1 MTERTL
7 RDRVMLMLAK
17 ARARIFDDTGG
28 FQRVQI
34 EVLKGE
40 VRDDAVRLQ
49 EYGFS
54 SHPFAG
60 ATALVAF
67 LSGNRSHPV
76 IVALDDAAR
85 RKKGLQ
91 QGEVI
96 IYDDLGQEVHLT
108 RDGIFVRGA
117 GKPVTITNAEKV
129 RMETPLLEVTGEIRD
144 LCDTGSGQTMSGM
157 RSVYNGHTHPENNI
171 GSTDDPNQKMSG
183 T

>member
-1 MTERTL
+1 MTDRTL

-17 ARARIFDDTGG
+17 ARARLFDDTGG
-28 FQRVQI
+28 FQRVQL

-85 RKKGLQ
+85 RKKGLR

-108 RDGIFVRGA
+108 RDGIVIRCA
-117 GKPVTITNAEKV
+117 GMQRTNANAENV
-129 RMETPLLEVTGEIRD
+129 RMNSRFL
-144 LCDTGSGQTMSGM
+144 
-157 RSVYNGHTHPENNI
+157 
-171 GSTDDPNQKMSG
+171 
-183 T
+183 

>member
-1 MTERTL
+1 
-7 RDRVMLMLAK
+7 MLAK
-17 ARARIFDDTGG
+17 ARARLFDDTGS
-28 FQRVQI
+28 FQRVQL

-85 RKKGLQ
+85 RKKGLR

-108 RDGIFVRGA
+108 RDGIVIRAA
-117 GKPVTITNAEKV
+117 GMPVTITNAEKV
-129 RMETPLLEVTGEIRD
+129 RMETPILEVTGEIRD
-144 LCDTGSGQTMSGM
+144 LCDSGAGQTMSGM
-157 RSVYNGHTHPENNI
+157 RSVFNEHTHPENNV
-171 GSTDDPNQKMSG
+171 GSTNPPNQPMAGS
-183 T
+183 

>member
-1 MTERTL
+1 
-7 RDRVMLMLAK
+7 MLAK
-17 ARARIFDDTGG
+17 ARARLIDDTGG

-85 RKKGLQ
+85 RKKGLR

-108 RDGIFVRGA
+108 RDGIFIRGG
-117 GKPVTITNAEKV
+117 GKPVTITNTEKV

-144 LCDTGSGQTMSGM
+144 LCDTAGQTMSGM
-157 RSVYNGHTHPENNI
+157 RSVYNNHTHSENNV
-171 GSTDDPNQKMSG
+171 GSTNDPNQKMSG